1 MLGIFITIFTFIL
14 IIISLFMILVVLM
27 QRANTNAGMGAA
39 FGGGVADSA
48 FGADTT
54 NVLTRTTKWAA
65 TAFFLIAAVL
75 YLMYIR
81 QAAESEAVDETLPAI
96 SVESAPSVE
105 EAPIEAE
112 TTTPAV
118 DAPSTPVSEE
128 TAPAATPAE

>member
-65 TAFFLIAAVL
+65 TAFFLIAGAL
-75 YLMYIR
+75 YLMYIV
-81 QAAESEAVDETLPAI
+81 QASEAEAVDETLPTFSI
-96 SVESAPSVE
+96 ESAPQV
-105 EAPIEAE
+105 EAE
-112 TTTPAV
+112 NAAPV
-118 DAPSTPVSEE
+118 PDAPSAPVTEE